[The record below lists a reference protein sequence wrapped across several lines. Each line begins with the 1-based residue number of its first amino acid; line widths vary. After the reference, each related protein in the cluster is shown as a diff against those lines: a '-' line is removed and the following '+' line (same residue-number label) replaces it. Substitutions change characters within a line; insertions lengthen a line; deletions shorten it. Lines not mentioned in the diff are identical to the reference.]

1 MIILNKKGQFMYAE
15 ILIEYNNKTID
26 KTFTYLIP
34 STLQDKIKVGMQVR
48 VPFNKNLIN
57 GFVLKIKD
65 TFFDNYNLKEI
76 DSIVLENFVLNT
88 ELLKLGKYLK
98 QITLCSLISAYNT
111 MLPSSLKIEKNHD
124 YSKYQIYIEL
134 DKSVLD
140 IEEYLKSLRYPKQ
153 KEILNNLI
161 KGQQILKT
169 KDNTSTVKTLVNKG
183 LVKEVKKQV
192 YRINYDNAKVE
203 IKPVL
208 TTSQEQAVDRV
219 NLQENQTYLLYGVT
233 GSGKTEV
240 YMNLIEKVIN
250 NGKKALFLVPE
261 ISLTT
266 QMIERFYQRFASKV
280 AIFHSGLSNGEKYD
294 EYQKI
299 YNGEVSIVVGTR
311 SAVFT
316 PLKDI
321 GIIILDEEH
330 SSTYKQD
337 TTPKYNA
344 IDIAK
349 WRGKYNNCP
358 VILGSATPLV
368 TDMTLA
374 RIGTYQL
381 ISLKNRVGA
390 AKLPVIRLVDMQE
403 EVKNHHSVISR
414 LLEEKIKERLNNHEQ
429 IMLLLNRR
437 GYSTTVT
444 CSSCGF
450 VYKCPYCDITMT
462 FHESGNS
469 LRCHYCGFTKLKSS
483 VCPECHNHSLN
494 YMGLGTE
501 KLVYELKKM
510 FPKGRIVRMD
520 VDTTSKKGAYA
531 SLIKDFASLKYDI
544 MVGTQMISKGLDFPK
559 VTLVGIVNADM
570 SLNIPD
576 YRSGEVTYE
585 LLSQVAGRA
594 GRKTN
599 NGEVIIQTFNPD
611 NSYIKYVSTNDYMG
625 FYQYEMN
632 FRKNTIYPP
641 YCFLVSMLISGKDLK
656 AVERESQSIFNYL
669 NKNVCPSTKIY
680 GPNMASIGK
689 INNIY
694 RYQVIIKYRKDEN
707 LFKILQYLDN
717 MYASNRKVNLDIDIN
732 PLKI

>member
-1 MIILNKKGQFMYAE
+1 MYAQ

-34 STLQDKIKVGMQVR
+34 KTLKDKIKVGMQVR
-48 VPFNKNLIN
+48 VPFNKRLIN
-57 GFVLKIKD
+57 GFVLKISD
-65 TFFDNYNLKEI
+65 TFLENYNLKEI
-76 DSIVLENFVLNT
+76 DSIVLENFVLNE
-88 ELLKLGKYLK
+88 ELLRLGKYLK

-111 MLPSSLKIEKNHD
+111 MLPSSLKTSKNHD
-124 YSKYQIYIEL
+124 YSKYQTYIIL
-134 DKSVLD
+134 DKEISL
-140 IEEYLKSLRYPKQ
+140 IREYLKTLKYPKQ
-153 KEILNNLI
+153 REILEKLLESNEV
-161 KGQQILKT
+161 LKT

-183 LVKEVKKQV
+183 LVKEIKRQV
-192 YRINYDNAKVE
+192 YRINYDNLNIEKRPSLTEEQDKVVE
-203 IKPVL
+203 
-208 TTSQEQAVDRV
+208 EV
-219 NLQENQTYLLYGVT
+219 NLYEYKTYLLYGVT

-240 YMNLIEKVIN
+240 YMNLIERVIKS
-250 NGKKALFLVPE
+250 GKKALFLVPE
-261 ISLTT
+261 ISLTA
-266 QMIERFYQRFASKV
+266 QMIERFYKRFSSAV

-299 YNGEVSIVVGTR
+299 YRGEVSIVVGTR
-311 SAVFT
+311 SAIFT

-349 WRGKYNNCP
+349 WRGRYNHCP
-358 VILGSATPLV
+358 VILGSATPLI
-368 TDMTLA
+368 TDMTMA
-374 RIGTYQL
+374 RMGEYQL
-381 ISLKNRVGA
+381 ISLTKRVGN
-390 AKLPVIRLVDMQE
+390 AKLPFIRLVNMQD
-403 EVKNHHSVISR
+403 EVRNGHSIISG
-414 LLEEKIKERLNNHEQ
+414 LLEEKIQERLNNQEQ

-450 VYKCPYCDITMT
+450 VYKCPYCDITLT
-462 FHESGNS
+462 YHDSSNS
-469 LRCHYCGFTKLKSS
+469 LRCHYCGYTKLKSDI
-483 VCPECHNHSLN
+483 CPECHNHSLN

-501 KLVYELKKM
+501 KLEYELKKL
-510 FPKGRIVRMD
+510 FPESRVIRMD

-531 SLIKDFASLKYDI
+531 SLIREFTEEKYDI

-559 VTLVGIVNADM
+559 VTLVGIINADM

-576 YRSGEVTYE
+576 YRSGEITYE

-594 GRKTN
+594 GRKTS
-599 NGEVIIQTFNPD
+599 NGEVVIQTFNPD
-611 NSYIKYVSTNDYMG
+611 NPYIKYVTENNYLG

-632 FRKNTIYPP
+632 FRRNTFYPP

-656 AVERESQSIFNYL
+656 MVEKESQSIFNYL
-669 NKNVCPSTKIY
+669 NKNVSPKTKIY
-680 GPNMASIGK
+680 GPNAASIGK

-694 RYQVIIKYRKDEN
+694 RYQVIIKYQKDEN
-707 LFKILQYLDN
+707 LFKTLQYLDN
-717 MYASNRKVNLDIDIN
+717 MYASNRNINLDIDIN

>member
-1 MIILNKKGQFMYAE
+1 MYAE

-34 STLQDKIKVGMQVR
+34 NTLKGHIKVGMQVR
-48 VPFNKNLIN
+48 VPFNKKLIN

-65 TFFDNYNLKEI
+65 TFTDGYNLKEI
-76 DSIVLENFVLNT
+76 DSIVLENFVLST
-88 ELLKLGKYLK
+88 ELLRLGKYLK

-111 MLPSSLKIEKNHD
+111 MLPSSLKTSKNHD
-124 YSKYQIYIEL
+124 YSKYQTYVIL
-134 DKSVLD
+134 DKDISVV
-140 IEEYLKSLRYPKQ
+140 EEYLCTVKYPKQ
-153 KEILNNLI
+153 KELLEKLLRNEEV
-161 KGQQILKT
+161 LKT
-169 KDNTSTVKTLVNKG
+169 KDNTSTVKTLVSKG
-183 LVKEVKKQV
+183 LVKEIKRQV
-192 YRINYDNAKVE
+192 YRINYDNLKREV
-203 IKPVL
+203 KPIL
-208 TTSQEQAVDRV
+208 TEEQKNAVQAV
-219 NLQENQTYLLYGVT
+219 NLEEYKTYLLYGVT

-240 YMNLIEKVIN
+240 YMNLIEETIKK
-250 NGKKALFLVPE
+250 GKKALFLVPE
-261 ISLTT
+261 ISLTA
-266 QMIERFYQRFASKV
+266 QMIERFYKRFTSSV

-299 YNGEVSIVVGTR
+299 YKGEVSIVVGTR
-311 SAVFT
+311 SAIFT

-349 WRGKYNNCP
+349 WRGRYNNCP
-358 VILGSATPLV
+358 VILGSATPLI

-374 RIGTYQL
+374 KMGHYQL
-381 ISLKNRVGA
+381 IGLTKRVGN
-390 AKLPVIRLVDMQE
+390 AKLPFIRLVNMQE
-403 EVKNHHSVISR
+403 EVKNKHNIISR
-414 LLEEKIKERLNNHEQ
+414 LLENKIKERLNNHEQ

-437 GYSTTVT
+437 GYATTVT

-462 FHESGNS
+462 YHESSNT
-469 LRCHYCGFTKLKSS
+469 LRCHYCGYTKLKSN

-501 KLVYELKKM
+501 KLEYELKKL
-510 FPKGRIVRMD
+510 FPSSRVVRMD

-531 SLIKDFASLKYDI
+531 SLIKNFTEEKYDI

-559 VTLVGIVNADM
+559 VTLVGIINADM

-594 GRKTN
+594 GRKTS

-611 NSYIKYVSTNDYMG
+611 NPYIKYVSHNDYLG

-632 FRKNTIYPP
+632 FRKSLIYPP
-641 YCFLVSMLISGKDLK
+641 YCFLISMLISGYDLML
-656 AVERESQSIFNYL
+656 VEKESQNIFNYL
-669 NKNVCPSTKIY
+669 NKNVSPSTKIY
-680 GPNMASIGK
+680 GPNAASIGK

-694 RYQVIIKYRKDEN
+694 RYQIIIKYKKDEN
-707 LFKILQYLDN
+707 LFKTLQYLDN
-717 MYASNRKVNLDIDIN
+717 MYASNKKINLDIDIN